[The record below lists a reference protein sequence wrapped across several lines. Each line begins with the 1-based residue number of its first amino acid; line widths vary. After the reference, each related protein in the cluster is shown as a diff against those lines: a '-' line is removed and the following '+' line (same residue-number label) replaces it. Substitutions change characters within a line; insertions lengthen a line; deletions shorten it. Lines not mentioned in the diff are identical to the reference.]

1 MELLFNIF
9 PDIHP
14 HRDSRKCKSNRG
26 CSYLSDIAINKK
38 GIPKN
43 GSWYSFDFS
52 YVLWLMKIGPAP
64 LSHLDFTLVLR
75 QWACP
80 PIIIKENGFYI
91 IIKVYIYIALFT
103 FLTLSLGG
111 VWVMLLESRSKCWT
125 LINIDW
131 VEHPVK
137 YTTRLWDWRGRGCR
151 SLSMCKEDLPL
162 GSKLRGV
169 INCYITV

>member
-1 MELLFNIF
+1 MQVQPWLFLSF
-9 PDIHP
+9 W
-14 HRDSRKCKSNRG
+14 HRYQQKRNSWKTKTS
-26 CSYLSDIAINKK
+26 
-38 GIPKN
+38 
-43 GSWYSFDFS
+43 SWYSFDFS

-162 GSKLRGV
+162 GSKLRWV